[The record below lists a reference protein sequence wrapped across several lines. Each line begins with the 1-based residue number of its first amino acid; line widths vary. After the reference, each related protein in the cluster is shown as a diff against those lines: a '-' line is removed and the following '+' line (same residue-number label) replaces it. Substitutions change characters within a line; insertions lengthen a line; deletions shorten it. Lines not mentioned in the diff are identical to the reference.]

1 MTAPEE
7 NLTSPR
13 ICQLRAW
20 SCHPSPR
27 LKTAHGELRGERR
40 RRLLG
45 RRQDA
50 CHTLTMTDLNDPMAD
65 LQGLYEQYASS
76 VQLAQ
81 AAYAQP
87 VSYWA
92 PAPPPLT
99 LASNR

>member
-1 MTAPEE
+1 
-7 NLTSPR
+7 
-13 ICQLRAW
+13 
-20 SCHPSPR
+20 
-27 LKTAHGELRGERR
+27 
-40 RRLLG
+40 
-45 RRQDA
+45 
-50 CHTLTMTDLNDPMAD
+50 MTDLNDPMAD